1 MHRDQLETPV
11 LVIDLDK
18 MEENIRDMQAAM
30 DASGVKLRPHTK
42 THKTPEIARKQ
53 IDAGAQGITVAK
65 LGEAEVM
72 NGSGIE
78 DIFIAYPLVG
88 EDKYRRL
95 EGLMDRCAVRSSV
108 DTVEGASMLSGSMM
122 KRGRRADVLIKVD
135 VGNGRCGR
143 APGEP
148 TIALAQEVSKM
159 KGLHLIGL
167 FAHEGQAGGGETYQD
182 VLDLGVKSVSPMVE
196 TAERLREMGIP
207 VQEVSVGAT
216 PAAKGSCTV
225 KGVTEARPGTYI
237 FYDIN
242 CLVTG
247 VVPPERCA
255 ASVIC
260 TVVSRP
266 VPDRIIV
273 DGGRK
278 SFASDTNGRWKGHG
292 LLKGRNDVIFDRMS
306 EEHGVLEVTD
316 PSCDLKI
323 GDRVEIIPIHICTA
337 VNLWDE
343 LVGLRGDRVELT
355 WPVRA
360 RGKVR

>member
-1 MHRDQLETPV
+1 MYKDQLETPV
-11 LVIDLDK
+11 LVVDLDK
-18 MEENIRDMQAAM
+18 MAENIRDMQAAM
-30 DASGVKLRPHTK
+30 DAAGVKLRPHTK
-42 THKTPEIARKQ
+42 THKTPEIARMQ

-72 NGSGIE
+72 NGFGI
-78 DIFIAYPLVG
+78 DDLFVAYPLIG
-88 EDKYRRL
+88 EAKYLRL
-95 EGLMDRCAVRSSV
+95 EALMDRCAVRSSV
-108 DTVEGASMLSGSMM
+108 DTAEGASMLSRFME

-135 VGNGRCGR
+135 VGNSRCGQ

-148 TIALAQEVSKM
+148 TISLAQQVSKM
-159 KGLHLIGL
+159 KGLNLVGL
-167 FAHEGQAGGGETYQD
+167 FTHEGQAGAGRTYQE
-182 VLDLGVKSVSPMVE
+182 VLDLGAQSVEPMVE
-196 TAERLREMGIP
+196 DAERLRGMGIP
-207 VQEVSVGAT
+207 IEEVSVGAT
-216 PAAKGSCTV
+216 PPAKGSCTV
-225 KGVTEARPGTYI
+225 AGVTEARPGTYI
-237 FYDIN
+237 FYDVH
-242 CLVTG
+242 CLTTG

-255 ASVIC
+255 ASVIS

-266 VPDRIIV
+266 VPERIII

-292 LLKGRNDVIFDRMS
+292 FIKGRDDVVFDRMS

-316 PSCDLKI
+316 PSCDLKV
-323 GDRVEIIPIHICTA
+323 GDRVEIIPIHICTS

-343 LVGLRGDRVELT
+343 LVGLRGDRVEVT